1 MAQLSLGEPKWRM
14 IRRALKKRQFRFED
28 CRNMTRNDQ
37 RHFDWL
43 VENGFFQA
51 LGAGLHTL
59 TDKGKASADL
69 GLYEWEPT
77 RPAAPAP
84 RPAKPAARGSR
95 NRG

>member
-14 IRRALKKRQFRFED
+14 IRRALKKRKFRFED

-43 VENGFFQA
+43 VENGFFVA
-51 LGAGLHTL
+51 VGEGHYAL

-69 GLYEWEPT
+69 GLYEWEPPPAPNPA
-77 RPAAPAP
+77 RPARPAGRGP
-84 RPAKPAARGSR
+84 RPRA
-95 NRG
+95 